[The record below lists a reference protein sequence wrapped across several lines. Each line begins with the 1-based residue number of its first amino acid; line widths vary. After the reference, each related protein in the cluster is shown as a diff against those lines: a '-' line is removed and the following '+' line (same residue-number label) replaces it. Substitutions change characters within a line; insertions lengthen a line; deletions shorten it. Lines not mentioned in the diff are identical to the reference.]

1 MRIRGER
8 IEELRSRLGWTQE
21 KLAEESG
28 VARDTMSKLEAGVR
42 KRPHGLTLGKITRA
56 RG

>member
-28 VARDTMSKLEAGVR
+28 VARDTISKLEAG
-42 KRPHGLTLGKITRA
+42 
-56 RG
+56 